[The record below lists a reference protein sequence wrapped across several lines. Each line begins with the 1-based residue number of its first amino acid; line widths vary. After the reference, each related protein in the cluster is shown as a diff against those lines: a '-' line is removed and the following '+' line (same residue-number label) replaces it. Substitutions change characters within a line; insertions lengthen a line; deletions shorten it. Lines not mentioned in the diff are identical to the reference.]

1 MAVVPVRTIWL
12 VAAEPPARAKFIV
25 APTGRAASEAKVR
38 VCAAPTWVDFTVA
51 SPPAKVR
58 APKVWVVPEASA
70 SSKVEVPPRVTAL
83 LLSCGAVTFNVP
95 WRTVKA
101 LVPRL
106 RAEERVSVPLPILV
120 RAPVPR
126 IAPE

>member
-1 MAVVPVRTIWL
+1 MVAAPVRTILL
-12 VAAEPPARAKFIV
+12 VVASPPERAKLPV
-25 APTGRAASEAKVR
+25 APTVLAASEVKVS
-38 VCAAPTWVDFTVA
+38 VWAAPTWVDFTVA

-95 WRTVKA
+95 
-101 LVPRL
+101 
-106 RAEERVSVPLPILV
+106 
-120 RAPVPR
+120 
-126 IAPE
+126 

>member
-1 MAVVPVRTIWL
+1 MAAPVRTILL
-12 VAAEPPARAKFIV
+12 VVASPPERAKLPV
-25 APTGRAASEAKVR
+25 APTGRAASEVKVS
-38 VCAAPTWVDFTVA
+38 VCAAPTCVDFTVA

-58 APKVWVVPEASA
+58 APKVWVGPEASA

-83 LLSCGAVTFNVP
+83 LLSCGAVTFSAP

-120 RAPVPR
+120 KAPAPR